1 MIIHPKIEKPKIEV
15 TLPSTN
21 STEADPLKVNG
32 ILAPLCA
39 LNGLLIQF
47 QNINYL
53 RLSSTGPLPRGD
65 VFLQ

>member
-32 ILAPLCA
+32 ILDRHS
-39 LNGLLIQF
+39 N
-47 QNINYL
+47 
-53 RLSSTGPLPRGD
+53 
-65 VFLQ
+65 